1 MVAPVEQVVL
11 ERVVLQPGQTVEQVQ
26 RHILHKTLAGAAVE
40 LLVKMGLDYQVLPQ
54 QLVLTVTAVQVI
66 MVQVERVV

>member
-1 MVAPVEQVVL
+1 VVAPVEQVVL

-40 LLVKMGLDYQVLPQ
+40 LLVKMGLDYQVLMQ
-54 QLVLTVTAVQVI
+54 RLVLTVMVVVEI
-66 MVQVERVV
+66 MVLVVQGV